1 MWVYGNLY
9 IIAGIATVVAF
20 AQVIWNFSFMNITI
34 SLNFYYSVLQLFVI
48 FLART
53 LEGQIQRQKSLWMH

>member
-20 AQVIWNFSFMNITI
+20 AQVIGNFSFMNITI

>member
-20 AQVIWNFSFMNITI
+20 AQVIWNFSFVNITI

>member
-34 SLNFYYSVLQLFVI
+34 SLNFFYSVLQLFVI